1 MLHTSTRRSRLPRE
15 LALEAVTEP
24 ANAEVVGSLV
34 DFMGTLARSR
44 ALQGESASVTSAL
57 LQLAADGP
65 MHSSTLSKH
74 LGLDQSTVSRQVCAM
89 ADEGLIERNPDPAD
103 KRAQHIQLSDA
114 GHARLQERVAHRVKT
129 LEIAVQDWSD
139 RDRNDFTRLLTMFVS
154 DFGNALTNQDTST
167 AQPRSNKEQQ

>member
-1 MLHTSTRRSRLPRE
+1 MLHTSSRRSQLPRE
-15 LALEAVTEP
+15 LALESVSAP
-24 ANAEVVGSLV
+24 ANADVVGSLV

-65 MHSSTLSKH
+65 MHSSTLAKH

-89 ADEGLIERNPDPAD
+89 ADEGLIKRNPDPTD
-103 KRAQHIQLSDA
+103 KRAQQLELSEA

-129 LEIAVQDWSD
+129 LELAVQDWSE
-139 RDRNDFTRLLTMFVS
+139 RDRNDFTRLLTMFVG
-154 DFGNALTNQDTST
+154 DFGNALTNQST
-167 AQPRSNKEQQ
+167 DKEQQ